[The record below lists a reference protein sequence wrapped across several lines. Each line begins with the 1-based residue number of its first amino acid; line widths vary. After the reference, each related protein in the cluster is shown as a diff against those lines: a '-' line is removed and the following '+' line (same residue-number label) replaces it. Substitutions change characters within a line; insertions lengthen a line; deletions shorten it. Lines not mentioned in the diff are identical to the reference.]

1 MYFTAI
7 LFWLLL
13 APVVIFICIY
23 ISSFNYL
30 IKLRNDVS
38 AAYSNIDVQLK
49 KRYDL
54 IPNLVSTVREYM
66 KYEEKTLN
74 QLISLRTKAISQ
86 LTQSGERLALDKEIS
101 QTLGSL
107 ILSVE
112 NYPELKA
119 NNNFLQLQETLNEVE
134 LNISASRRS
143 FNSYTRNYNT
153 IIESFPYFLVA
164 KNLNLQKVKYFE
176 TLIEEKKVP
185 NIDELF
191 SKN

>member
-23 ISSFNYL
+23 ISSYNYL
-30 IKLRNDVS
+30 IKLKNDVS

-164 KNLNLQKVKYFE
+164 KNLNMQKVKYFE

>member
-164 KNLNLQKVKYFE
+164 KNLNMQKVKYFE

>member
-23 ISSFNYL
+23 ISSYNYL
-30 IKLRNDVS
+30 IKLKNDVS

-54 IPNLVSTVREYM
+54 ITNLVSTVREYM

>member
-164 KNLNLQKVKYFE
+164 KNLNMQKIKYFE

>member
-23 ISSFNYL
+23 ISSYNYL
-30 IKLRNDVS
+30 IKLKNDVS